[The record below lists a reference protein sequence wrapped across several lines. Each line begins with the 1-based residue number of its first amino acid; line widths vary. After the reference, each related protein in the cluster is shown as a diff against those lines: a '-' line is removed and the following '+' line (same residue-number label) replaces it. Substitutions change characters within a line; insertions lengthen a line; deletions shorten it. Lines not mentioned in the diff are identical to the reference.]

1 MKDASGQ
8 KSITLASGSKVRAAL
23 LRGAGLEFDIAVSGI
38 DEDAIKANHGGTPD
52 MLALKLAEAKARA
65 IFSDG
70 LVVGADQILVCEGC
84 LFDKPKDIDEARENL
99 KKFRGRTHA
108 LVSGTV
114 LLDGGKPVWSF
125 TEQVTLTMRQ
135 FSDEFL
141 EAYLLEVGDDVLKS
155 VGCYQLEG
163 PGVQLFEAIDGDYFA
178 ILGLPL
184 VPLLA
189 ALRARGAVVT

>member
-1 MKDASGQ
+1 MTGMGGQ
-8 KSITLASGSKVRAAL
+8 KPITLASGSQVRAAL
-23 LRGAGLEFDIAVSGI
+23 LRGAGLEFDIEVSGV
-38 DEDAIKANHGGTPD
+38 DEDAIKADHRGTPD

-65 IFSDG
+65 ISSDG

-84 LFDKPKDIDEARENL
+84 LFDKPKDMDEARENL
-99 KKFRGRTHA
+99 KKFRGLTHA
-108 LVSGTV
+108 
-114 LLDGGKPVWSF
+114 LDGGKPVWSF

-184 VPLLA
+184 VPLLG